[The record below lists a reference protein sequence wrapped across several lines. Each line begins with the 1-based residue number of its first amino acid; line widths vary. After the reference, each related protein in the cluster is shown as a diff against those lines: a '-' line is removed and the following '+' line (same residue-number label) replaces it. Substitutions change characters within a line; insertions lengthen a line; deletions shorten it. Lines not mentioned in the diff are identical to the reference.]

1 MIPVSARP
9 TRIPQSPTFKTRSCA
24 CAHPPLARSCSLYTH
39 THTLTRTCSPAL
51 IRTRAPCAL
60 MLKHAHHT
68 TAHVRVLS
76 EWVYDILGIRG
87 ICGNHDDRVAGDGRA
102 GVLLTR
108 SPSAMGRVHERTL
121 TIYPVVFLP
130 LQKHSI
136 HCMLV
141 MPSRVPPRT
150 IEETCLCCSYNI
162 KS

>member
-1 MIPVSARP
+1 MNDPRL
-9 TRIPQSPTFKTRSCA
+9 RKTNTYTTITHIQNTLVRMRS
-24 CAHPPLARSCSLYTH
+24 PPLARSCSLYTH

-102 GVLLTR
+102 
-108 SPSAMGRVHERTL
+108 
-121 TIYPVVFLP
+121 
-130 LQKHSI
+130 
-136 HCMLV
+136 
-141 MPSRVPPRT
+141 
-150 IEETCLCCSYNI
+150 
-162 KS
+162 